1 MRVCALC
8 TCLWAASLLPTRL
21 NAQQTLAH
29 ILARPTLSVADIP
42 SGITD
47 IEVDQ
52 EGNLYLLRPNRHQ
65 LIKRFKASGYDS
77 SQTIGG
83 KGIGDEG
90 FNFPTQICV
99 QNRQSV
105 FLLDYMNR
113 RLVQFNTNLRVVDD
127 VSFLTLDP
135 DLNDDDEEALWPI
148 SFCVGPTG
156 EFFVLNQDDLRI
168 YKLTSTGQLERA
180 FAGLDYGQGS
190 IKEPVALLINDGSV
204 VFAADTV
211 NQEVHLYDLY
221 GTYLYR
227 LAPPM
232 NFRWHH
238 MVPFGNAVL
247 YVGQHDVF
255 YYDLRTK
262 EGDSAQVEG
271 QTRIMDI
278 AVGRDFLYVLFENRV
293 DLYAF

>member
-1 MRVCALC
+1 M
-8 TCLWAASLLPTRL
+8 S
-21 NAQQTLAH
+21 AQHTLAS
-29 ILARPTLSVADIP
+29 IFAAPTLSVEGIP
-42 SGITD
+42 DGVTD
-47 IEVDQ
+47 LEVDQ
-52 EGNLYLLRPNRHQ
+52 EGNLYLLRPSQHR

-113 RLVQFNTNLRVVDD
+113 RLVQFNTNLRVIDD
-127 VSFLTLDP
+127 VSFLTLDS
-135 DLNDDDEEALWPI
+135 DLADQEDATLWPI

-156 EFFVLNQDDLRI
+156 EFFLLNQDDLRI
-168 YKLTSTGQLERA
+168 YKLTSGGQLERA

-190 IKEPVALLINDGSV
+190 IKEPNALAINDGSV
-204 VFAADTV
+204 VFAIDTT
-211 NQEVHLYDLY
+211 NQETHLYDLY

-227 LAPPM
+227 LAPTMP
-232 NFRWHH
+232 FRWHH
-238 MVPFGNAVL
+238 VVPFEGAVL
-247 YVGQHDVF
+247 FLGQHGIF

-262 EGDSAQVEG
+262 EGDDVILEG
-271 QTRIMDI
+271 QPRILDV